1 MNQLQKKRLTTT
13 TIVLVIISAWIFIP
27 KLIDFQPE
35 QKPTNYT
42 QIINS
47 TWFDEL
53 ELIKYR
59 KDLQWEKQ
67 KILDS
72 ATYIDSINY
81 YEKWELKDP
90 EMQQEIIRIDKFIT
104 AFTEK
109 IKQFE
114 QPEYLNVKK
123 LIEEPQQI
131 EQPIEPIKAQPVS
144 FQ

>member
-13 TIVLVIISAWIFIP
+13 SIVLVIISAWIFIP

-42 QIINS
+42 KIINS
-47 TWFDEL
+47 TWLDEL

-131 EQPIEPIKAQPVS
+131 EQPIEPIKAQPAS